1 MPFIDIARATYTY
14 SPQSSDELFIE
25 EEDLLY
31 VLEKGEDDWW
41 KVKKKVAGDD
51 DGPIGLVPRNYLEDV
66 NANEYGTKG
75 TDTGRYR
82 RYRPHGHCMTILLRQ
97 RKSCRFRQIC
107 RWRFTTRKIRIGTW
121 FDLKATCRRV
131 RNMALFHQITL
142 MMGKSR
148 ALQSC
153 QACYQPDGLIPWMRE
168 DLSPHHPN
176 SKKNRN
182 QLVRAMPYFP
192 RRTDNNS
199 R

>member
-14 SPQSSDELFIE
+14 SPQSNDELFIE

-51 DGPIGLVPRNYLEDV
+51 DGPIGLVPRNYLENV

-82 RYRPHGHCMTILLRQ
+82 RYRLRGHCMTILLRQ
-97 RKSCRFRQIC
+97 RKSCRFLQIC
-107 RWRFTTRKIRIGTW
+107 QWRFTTRMIRIGTW
-121 FDLKATCRRV
+121 SDLKATSQRIW
-131 RNMALFHQITL
+131 NMDLYHRITL

-153 QACYQPDGLIPWMRE
+153 QAYCRPVDLIPWMRE
-168 DLSPHHPN
+168 DLLHHRPN

-182 QLVRAMPYFP
+182 RLVLAMLYFP
-192 RRTDNNS
+192 LRNDNNS